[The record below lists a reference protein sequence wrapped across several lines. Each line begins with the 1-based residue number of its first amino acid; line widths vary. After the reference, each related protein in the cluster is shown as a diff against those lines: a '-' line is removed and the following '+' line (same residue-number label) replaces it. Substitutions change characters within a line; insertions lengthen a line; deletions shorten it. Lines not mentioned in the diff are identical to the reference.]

1 MKRLDVEFM
10 VGIFVIF
17 GIFALGYISVNLGNL
32 DLFNKES
39 YRVFAEF
46 EKIGGLKPGASV
58 EIAGVTV
65 GRVKSVELT
74 KDFTAL
80 VEMALKSNVRLQE
93 DAIASIKTKGLI
105 GEKFIEITP
114 GGAEETIPDGGRIE
128 ETESAV
134 DLEEL
139 ISKFVF
145 GKVE

>member
-1 MKRLDVEFM
+1 MKRFDIEFM
-10 VGIFVIF
+10 VGVFVVL
-17 GIFALGYISVNLGNL
+17 GILALGYISVKLGNL
-32 DLFNKES
+32 DILNKEG
-39 YRVFAEF
+39 YRVYAEF
-46 EKIGGLKPGASV
+46 ERIGGLKPGASV

-74 KDFTAL
+74 EDFTAL
-80 VEMALKSNVRLQE
+80 VEMALNSNIKLQE

-114 GGAEETIPDGGRIE
+114 GGAEETIPNGGRIQ

>member
-1 MKRLDVEFM
+1 MKRFDIEFM
-10 VGIFVIF
+10 VGVFVVL
-17 GIFALGYISVNLGNL
+17 GILALGYISVRLGNL
-32 DLFNKES
+32 DIFNKEG
-39 YRVFAEF
+39 YRVYAEF
-46 EKIGGLKPGASV
+46 ERVGGLKPGASV

-74 KDFTAL
+74 DDFTAL
-80 VEMALKSNVRLQE
+80 VELALKSNVRLQE
-93 DAIASIKTKGLI
+93 DAIASVKTKGLI

-114 GGAEETIPDGGRIE
+114 GGAEETIPDGGRIQ

>member
-1 MKRLDVEFM
+1 MKRLDIDFM
-10 VGIFVIF
+10 VGLFVLA
-17 GIFALGYISVNLGNL
+17 GIIALGYISVSLGNL
-32 DLFNKES
+32 DILNREG

-46 EKIGGLKPGASV
+46 EKVGGLKPGASV
-58 EIAGVTV
+58 EIAGVSI
-65 GRVKSVELT
+65 GRVKSINLT
-74 KDFTAL
+74 EDFTAI
-80 VEMALKSNVRLQE
+80 VELALRSDIKLQE

-114 GGAEETIPDGGRIE
+114 GGAEETIPDGGRIQ

>member
-1 MKRLDVEFM
+1 MKRFDIEFM
-10 VGIFVIF
+10 VGVFVVL
-17 GIFALGYISVNLGNL
+17 GILALGYISVRLGNL
-32 DLFNKES
+32 DIFNKEG
-39 YRVFAEF
+39 YRVYAEF
-46 EKIGGLKPGASV
+46 ERVGGLKPGASV

-74 KDFTAL
+74 DDFTAL
-80 VEMALKSNVRLQE
+80 VELALKSNVRLQE
-93 DAIASIKTKGLI
+93 DAIASVKTKGLI

-114 GGAEETIPDGGRIE
+114 GGAEETIPNGGRIQ